1 MTSMIRRYHTGILTG
16 ALASFV
22 FAGVAVAQKVEIKTN
37 QAPNTDFKVFKT
49 YAWLPP
55 VPVVKNVAPDA
66 VTNPTLSEE
75 ALMPALVSAV
85 DRELAARG
93 FTKASLETADVQVA
107 YFAAL
112 SVGFNQSYLG
122 EHYGYITG
130 WASPIP
136 IGLAPTTNVNVYQKG
151 TVLVDIVD
159 RAAKKAVWRGTAL
172 TRIAE
177 DHSVDQRIER
187 INDAVKR
194 MFEKYPVKPGKK
206 PG

>member
-1 MTSMIRRYHTGILTG
+1 MLGRYSTAVLTG
-16 ALASFV
+16 ALAGFV
-22 FAGVAVAQKVEIKTN
+22 FVGVAIAQKVEIKTN

-75 ALMPALVSAV
+75 VLMPALVAAV

-93 FTKASLETADVQVA
+93 FTKAPAASADVHVA

-136 IGLAPTTNVNVYQKG
+136 IGLAPTTNVTVYEKG

-159 RAAKKAVWRGTAL
+159 RAANKAVWRGTAL
-172 TRIAE
+172 TRIAQE
-177 DHSVDQRIER
+177 HSVEKRIER
-187 INDAVKR
+187 INEAAKK

-206 PG
+206 PGS

>member
-1 MTSMIRRYHTGILTG
+1 MGPRHSVILSV
-16 ALASFV
+16 ALAGLTL
-22 FAGVAVAQKVEIKTN
+22 AGAADAQKVEIKTN

-75 ALMPALVSAV
+75 ALMPALVAAV

-93 FTKASLETADVQVA
+93 FTKAPAESADLHVA

-136 IGLAPTTNVNVYQKG
+136 IGLAPTTNVNVYEKG
-151 TVLVDIVD
+151 TVLVDLVD
-159 RAAKKAVWRGTAL
+159 RAANKAIWRGTAL
-172 TRIAE
+172 TRIAQE
-177 DHSVDQRIER
+177 VSVDKRIER

-206 PG
+206 SAP

>member
-1 MTSMIRRYHTGILTG
+1 MGCRFYTPVLTG
-16 ALASFV
+16 ALV
-22 FAGVAVAQKVEIKTN
+22 GVVLVAVAVGQKVEIKTN
-37 QAPNTDFKVFKT
+37 QAPNTDFKVYKT
-49 YAWLPP
+49 YAWLPA

-75 ALMPALVSAV
+75 ALMPALVAAV

-93 FTKASLETADVQVA
+93 FTKAAPESADIHVA

-136 IGLAPTTNVNVYQKG
+136 IGLAPTTNVTVYEKG

-159 RAAKKAVWRGTAL
+159 RAANKAIWRGTAL
-172 TRIAE
+172 TRIAQE
-177 DHSVDQRIER
+177 HSVEKRIER
-187 INDAVKR
+187 INEAAKR
-194 MFEKYPVKPGKK
+194 MFEKYPVKPAKK
-206 PG
+206 SS

>member
-1 MTSMIRRYHTGILTG
+1 MLGRYRTAVLTG
-16 ALASFV
+16 ALAGFV
-22 FAGVAVAQKVEIKTN
+22 FVGAAIAQKVEIKTN

-55 VPVVKNVAPDA
+55 VPVVRNVAPDA

-75 ALMPALVSAV
+75 ALMPALVAAV

-93 FTKASLETADVQVA
+93 LTKAAPESADVHVA

-136 IGLAPTTNVNVYQKG
+136 IGLAPTTNVTVYEKG

-159 RAAKKAVWRGTAL
+159 RAANKAIWRGTAL
-172 TRIAE
+172 TRIAQE
-177 DHSVDQRIER
+177 HSVEKRIER
-187 INDAVKR
+187 INEAAKK

-206 PG
+206 PGS

>member
-1 MTSMIRRYHTGILTG
+1 MGRRHSVILSV
-16 ALASFV
+16 ALAGLTL
-22 FAGVAVAQKVEIKTN
+22 AGAADAQKVEIKTN

-75 ALMPALVSAV
+75 ALMPALVAAV

-93 FTKASLETADVQVA
+93 FTKAPAESADLHVA

-136 IGLAPTTNVNVYQKG
+136 IGLAPTTNVNVYEKG
-151 TVLVDIVD
+151 TVLVDLVD
-159 RAAKKAVWRGTAL
+159 RAANKAIWRGTAL
-172 TRIAE
+172 TRIAQE
-177 DHSVDQRIER
+177 HSVDKRIER

-194 MFEKYPVKPGKK
+194 MFEKYPIKPGKK
-206 PG
+206 SAP

>member
-1 MTSMIRRYHTGILTG
+1 MVRRYPTAIVVG
-16 ALASFV
+16 ALAGFIFV
-22 FAGVAVAQKVEIKTN
+22 GVAAAQKVEIKTN

-75 ALMPALVSAV
+75 ALMPALVAAV

-93 FTKASLETADVQVA
+93 ITKAPFDTADVHVA

-136 IGLAPTTNVNVYQKG
+136 IGLAPTTNVTVYEKG

-159 RAAKKAVWRGTAL
+159 RAANKAVWRGTAL
-172 TRIAE
+172 TRISHE
-177 DHSVDQRIER
+177 HSLDKRIER
-187 INDAVKR
+187 INDATKR
-194 MFEKYPVKPGKK
+194 MFEKYPVKPSKK
-206 PG
+206 AG

>member
-1 MTSMIRRYHTGILTG
+1 MRRSHTVIVTS
-16 ALASFV
+16 ALAGFV
-22 FAGVAVAQKVEIKTN
+22 LAGVAVAQKVDIKTN
-37 QAPNTDFKVFKT
+37 QAPNVDFKVFKT

-93 FTKASLETADVQVA
+93 FTKAPADTADVHLV

-112 SVGFNQSYLG
+112 SVGFDQSYLG

-136 IGLAPTTNVNVYQKG
+136 IGLAPTTNVNVYEKG
-151 TVLVDIVD
+151 TVLVDMVD

-172 TRIAE
+172 TRIAQE
-177 DHSVDQRIER
+177 HSLDKRIER

-206 PG
+206 TGP

>member
-1 MTSMIRRYHTGILTG
+1 MIHRHHAAVLAG
-16 ALASFV
+16 AVTMFV
-22 FAGVAVAQKVEIKTN
+22 FVGVAVAQKVEIKTN

-75 ALMPALVSAV
+75 ALMPALVAAV

-93 FTKASLETADVQVA
+93 FTKAPAESADVHVA

-112 SVGFNQSYLG
+112 SVGFDQSYLG

-136 IGLAPTTNVNVYQKG
+136 IGLAPTTNVNVYEKG
-151 TVLVDIVD
+151 TVLVDMVD
-159 RAAKKAVWRGTAL
+159 RAANKAVWRGTAL
-172 TRIAE
+172 TRIAQE
-177 DHSVDQRIER
+177 HSVDKRIER

-194 MFEKYPVKPGKK
+194 MFEKYPLKPGKK
-206 PG
+206 NHG

>member
-1 MTSMIRRYHTGILTG
+1 MASRYYLGISTGV
-16 ALASFV
+16 LAGFM
-22 FAGVAVAQKVEIKTN
+22 FAGVATAQKVEVKTN

-55 VPVVKNVAPDA
+55 VPVVKNIAPDA

-75 ALMPALVSAV
+75 ALMPALVAAV
-85 DRELAARG
+85 DRELGARG
-93 FTKASLETADVQVA
+93 LTKAAAESADIHVA

-112 SVGFNQSYLG
+112 SVGFDQSYLG

-136 IGLAPTTNVNVYQKG
+136 IGLAPTTNVNVYEKG
-151 TVLVDIVD
+151 TVLVDIVN
-159 RAAKKAVWRGTAL
+159 RAANKAVWRGTAL
-172 TRIAE
+172 TRIAQE
-177 DHSVDQRIER
+177 HSVEKRIER

-194 MFEKYPVKPGKK
+194 MFEKYPVKPSKK
-206 PG
+206 PGS

>member
-1 MTSMIRRYHTGILTG
+1 MVNRYRRGIVTGT
-16 ALASFV
+16 LAVSLFA
-22 FAGVAVAQKVEIKTN
+22 AGVAVAQKVEIKTN
-37 QAPNTDFKVFKT
+37 QAPDTDFKVFKT

-55 VPVVKNVAPDA
+55 VPAIKNVAPDA

-75 ALMPALVSAV
+75 ALMPSLVAAV

-93 FTKASLETADVQVA
+93 LAKAASDTADVHVA

-136 IGLAPTTNVNVYQKG
+136 IGLAPTTNVTVYEKG

-159 RAAKKAVWRGTAL
+159 RAANKAVWRGTAL
-172 TRIAE
+172 TRINQE
-177 DHSVDQRIER
+177 HSVDKRIER

-206 PG
+206 AS

>member
-1 MTSMIRRYHTGILTG
+1 MIHRHAAVLAG
-16 ALASFV
+16 AVTMFV
-22 FAGVAVAQKVEIKTN
+22 FVGVAVAQKVEIKTN

-75 ALMPALVSAV
+75 ALMPALVAAV

-93 FTKASLETADVQVA
+93 FTKAPAESADVHVA

-112 SVGFNQSYLG
+112 SVGFDQSYLG

-136 IGLAPTTNVNVYQKG
+136 IGLAPTTNVNVYEKG
-151 TVLVDIVD
+151 TVLVDMVD
-159 RAAKKAVWRGTAL
+159 RAANKAVWRGTAL
-172 TRIAE
+172 TRIAQE
-177 DHSVDQRIER
+177 HSVDKRIER

-206 PG
+206 NHG

>member
-1 MTSMIRRYHTGILTG
+1 MARYHRVILTT
-16 ALASFV
+16 ALAGLV

-93 FTKASLETADVQVA
+93 FTKAPAETADVHLA

-172 TRIAE
+172 TRISE
-177 DHSVDQRIER
+177 EHSVDKRIER

-194 MFEKYPVKPGKK
+194 MFEKYPVKPAKK
-206 PG
+206 SGP

>member
-1 MTSMIRRYHTGILTG
+1 MVRRHTFILSA
-16 ALASFV
+16 ALAGFV
-22 FAGVAVAQKVEIKTN
+22 LVDVVVAQKVEIKTN

-75 ALMPALVSAV
+75 ALMPALVAAV

-93 FTKASLETADVQVA
+93 FTKAPAESADVHLA

-112 SVGFNQSYLG
+112 SVGFDQSYLG

-136 IGLAPTTNVNVYQKG
+136 IGLAPTTNVNVYEKG
-151 TVLVDIVD
+151 TVLVDMVD
-159 RAAKKAVWRGTAL
+159 RAANKAVWRGTAL
-172 TRIAE
+172 TRIAQE
-177 DHSVDQRIER
+177 HSVDKRIER

-206 PG
+206 S

>member
-1 MTSMIRRYHTGILTG
+1 MTRHHQG
-16 ALASFV
+16 ALVTGTLAVLVFV
-22 FAGVAVAQKVEIKTN
+22 AGLAVAQKVEIKTN

-55 VPVVKNVAPDA
+55 APVIKNVAPDA
-66 VTNPTLSEE
+66 MTNPTLSEE
-75 ALMPALVSAV
+75 ALMPALVAAV

-93 FTKASLETADVQVA
+93 FTKAASESADVHVA

-136 IGLAPTTNVNVYQKG
+136 IGLAPTTNVNVYEKG

-159 RAAKKAVWRGTAL
+159 RAANKAVWRGTAL
-172 TRIAE
+172 TRIAQE
-177 DHSVDQRIER
+177 HSVDKRIER

-206 PG
+206 P

>member
-1 MTSMIRRYHTGILTG
+1 MIHRHHAAILAG
-16 ALASFV
+16 ALTILV

-75 ALMPALVSAV
+75 VLMPALVAAV

-93 FTKASLETADVQVA
+93 FTKAAAASADVHVA

-112 SVGFNQSYLG
+112 SIGFNQSYLG

-136 IGLAPTTNVNVYQKG
+136 IGLAPTTNVTVYEKG

-159 RAAKKAVWRGTAL
+159 RAANKAVWRGTAL
-172 TRIAE
+172 TRIAQE
-177 DHSVDQRIER
+177 HSVEKRIER
-187 INDAVKR
+187 INEAAKK

-206 PG
+206 PGS

>member
-1 MTSMIRRYHTGILTG
+1 MLRRFHTAILIG
-16 ALASFV
+16 ALASLV
-22 FAGVAVAQKVEIKTN
+22 LAGTAVAQKVEIKTN

-85 DRELAARG
+85 DRELSARG
-93 FTKASLETADVQVA
+93 FTKAPAETADVHVA

-112 SVGFNQSYLG
+112 TVGFNQSYLG

-136 IGLAPTTNVNVYQKG
+136 IGLAPTTNVNVYEKG

-172 TRIAE
+172 TRIAQE
-177 DHSVDQRIER
+177 HSVDKRIER

-206 PG
+206 PGS

>member
-1 MTSMIRRYHTGILTG
+1 MPRYHPVIFTT
-16 ALASFV
+16 ALAGLA

-37 QAPNTDFKVFKT
+37 QAQNTDFKVFKT

-66 VTNPTLSEE
+66 ASNPTLSEE

-93 FTKASLETADVQVA
+93 LTKAPADTADVHVA

-112 SVGFNQSYLG
+112 SVGFDQSYLG

-136 IGLAPTTNVNVYQKG
+136 IGLAPTTNVNVYEKG

-172 TRIAE
+172 TRIAQE
-177 DHSVDQRIER
+177 HSVEQRIER

-206 PG
+206 GHG

>member
-1 MTSMIRRYHTGILTG
+1 MTSMLRRSHTAILTG
-16 ALASFV
+16 ALASFLL
-22 FAGVAVAQKVEIKTN
+22 AGVAIAQKVEIKTN

-93 FTKASLETADVQVA
+93 LTKASAETADVHVA

-177 DHSVDQRIER
+177 DHSVDKRIER

-194 MFEKYPVKPGKK
+194 MFEKYPVKPGK
-206 PG
+206 GHG

>member
-1 MTSMIRRYHTGILTG
+1 MRRSHTVIVTS
-16 ALASFV
+16 ALAGFV
-22 FAGVAVAQKVEIKTN
+22 LAGVAVAQKVDIKTN
-37 QAPNTDFKVFKT
+37 QAPNVDFKVFKT

-93 FTKASLETADVQVA
+93 FTKAPADTADVHLV

-112 SVGFNQSYLG
+112 SVGFDQSYLG

-136 IGLAPTTNVNVYQKG
+136 IGLEPTTNVNVYEKG
-151 TVLVDIVD
+151 TVLVDMVD

-172 TRIAE
+172 TRIAQE
-177 DHSVDQRIER
+177 HSLDKRIER

-206 PG
+206 TGP

>member
-1 MTSMIRRYHTGILTG
+1 MARRPVIVSV
-16 ALASFV
+16 ALAGL
-22 FAGVAVAQKVEIKTN
+22 ALAAVAVAQKVEIKTN

-75 ALMPALVSAV
+75 ALMPALVAAV

-93 FTKASLETADVQVA
+93 FTKAPAESADVHVA

-112 SVGFNQSYLG
+112 SVGFDQSYLG

-136 IGLAPTTNVNVYQKG
+136 IGLAPTTNVNVYEKG
-151 TVLVDIVD
+151 TVLVDMVN
-159 RAAKKAVWRGTAL
+159 RAANKAVWRGTAL
-172 TRIAE
+172 TRIAQE
-177 DHSVDQRIER
+177 HSVDKRIER

-206 PG
+206 PGS

>member
-1 MTSMIRRYHTGILTG
+1 MIHRHHAAILAG
-16 ALASFV
+16 ALTILV
-22 FAGVAVAQKVEIKTN
+22 FAGVAVAQKVEVKTN

-75 ALMPALVSAV
+75 ALMPALVAAV

-93 FTKASLETADVQVA
+93 LTKAAPESADIHVA

-136 IGLAPTTNVNVYQKG
+136 IGLAPTTNVNVYEKG
-151 TVLVDIVD
+151 TVLVDIVN
-159 RAAKKAVWRGTAL
+159 RAANKAVWRGTAL
-172 TRIAE
+172 TRIAPE
-177 DHSVDQRIER
+177 HSVDKRIER

-194 MFEKYPVKPGKK
+194 MFEKYPVKPAKK
-206 PG
+206 PGS

>member
-1 MTSMIRRYHTGILTG
+1 MGCRFYTPVLTG
-16 ALASFV
+16 ALV
-22 FAGVAVAQKVEIKTN
+22 GVVLVAVAVGQKVEIKTN
-37 QAPNTDFKVFKT
+37 QAPNTDFKVYKT
-49 YAWLPP
+49 YAWLPA

-75 ALMPALVSAV
+75 ALMPALVAAV

-93 FTKASLETADVQVA
+93 FTKAAADTADVHVA

-112 SVGFNQSYLG
+112 TVGFNQSYLG

-136 IGLAPTTNVNVYQKG
+136 IGLAPTTNVTVYEKG

-159 RAAKKAVWRGTAL
+159 RAANKAVWRGTAL
-172 TRIAE
+172 TRIAQE
-177 DHSVDQRIER
+177 HSVEKRIER
-187 INDAVKR
+187 INEAAKR
-194 MFEKYPVKPGKK
+194 MFEKYPVKPAKK
-206 PG
+206 SS

>member
-1 MTSMIRRYHTGILTG
+1 MGRRYYTAIMTG

-22 FAGVAVAQKVEIKTN
+22 LAGVAVAQKVEIKTN

-49 YAWLPP
+49 YAWLPA

-93 FTKASLETADVQVA
+93 FTKASAETADVHVA

-112 SVGFNQSYLG
+112 SVGFDQSYLG

-136 IGLAPTTNVNVYQKG
+136 IGLAPTTNVNVYEKG

-159 RAAKKAVWRGTAL
+159 RAGKKAVWRGTAL
-172 TRIAE
+172 TRIAQE
-177 DHSVDQRIER
+177 HSLDKRIER

-206 PG
+206 T

>member
-1 MTSMIRRYHTGILTG
+1 MRRYHTLIVTT
-16 ALASFV
+16 ALAGVV

-37 QAPNTDFKVFKT
+37 QAPNTDFNVFKT

-66 VTNPTLSEE
+66 ATNPTLSEE
-75 ALMPALVSAV
+75 ALMPAFVSAV

-93 FTKASLETADVQVA
+93 FTKAPADAADVQVV

-136 IGLAPTTNVNVYQKG
+136 IGLAPTTNVNVYEKG

-172 TRIAE
+172 TRIAQ
-177 DHSVDQRIER
+177 DHSLDKRIER

-206 PG
+206 TGP

>member
-1 MTSMIRRYHTGILTG
+1 MVSRYHTAFVAA
-16 ALASFV
+16 ALAGFV
-22 FAGVAVAQKVEIKTN
+22 LVGVAVAQKVEIKTN
-37 QAPNTDFKVFKT
+37 QAPNIDFKVFKT

-75 ALMPALVSAV
+75 ALMPALVAAV

-93 FTKASLETADVQVA
+93 FTKAPADSADVHVA

-112 SVGFNQSYLG
+112 SIGFNQSYLG

-136 IGLAPTTNVNVYQKG
+136 IGLAPTTNVNVYEKG
-151 TVLVDIVD
+151 TVLVDMVD
-159 RAAKKAVWRGTAL
+159 RASNKAVWRGTAL
-172 TRIAE
+172 TRIAQE
-177 DHSVDQRIER
+177 HSLDKRIER
-187 INDAVKR
+187 INDATKR

-206 PG
+206 PGV

>member
-1 MTSMIRRYHTGILTG
+1 MMSMLRRSHTVILTG
-16 ALASFV
+16 ALASLV
-22 FAGVAVAQKVEIKTN
+22 LAGVAIAQKVEIKTN

-93 FTKASLETADVQVA
+93 FTRASAETADVHVA

-136 IGLAPTTNVNVYQKG
+136 IGLAPTTNVNVYEKG

-172 TRIAE
+172 TRIAQE
-177 DHSVDQRIER
+177 HSVEQRIER

-206 PG
+206 

>member
-1 MTSMIRRYHTGILTG
+1 MARRHSVFVSA
-16 ALASFV
+16 ALASLAL
-22 FAGVAVAQKVEIKTN
+22 AGVAVAQKVEIKTN

-75 ALMPALVSAV
+75 ALMPALVAAV

-93 FTKASLETADVQVA
+93 FTKAPAESADVHVA

-136 IGLAPTTNVNVYQKG
+136 IGLAPTTNVNVYEKG

-172 TRIAE
+172 TRIAQ

-194 MFEKYPVKPGKK
+194 MFEKYPIKPGKK
-206 PG
+206 SAP

>member
-1 MTSMIRRYHTGILTG
+1 MIGRHHIAILTG
-16 ALASFV
+16 ALATFV
-22 FAGVAVAQKVEIKTN
+22 CGGAATAQKVEIKTN
-37 QAPNTDFKVFKT
+37 QAENTDFKGFKT

-75 ALMPALVSAV
+75 ALMPALVAAV

-93 FTKASLETADVQVA
+93 ISKAPFDTADLHVA

-112 SVGFNQSYLG
+112 TIGFNQSYLG

-136 IGLAPTTNVNVYQKG
+136 IGLAPTTNVNVYEKG

-159 RAAKKAVWRGTAL
+159 RAANKAVWRGTAL
-172 TRIAE
+172 TRIAQE
-177 DHSVDQRIER
+177 HSVEKRIER
-187 INDAVKR
+187 INDAAKR
-194 MFEKYPVKPGKK
+194 MFEKYPVKPSKK
-206 PG
+206 PGS

>member
-1 MTSMIRRYHTGILTG
+1 MVNGYRIASLAG
-16 ALASFV
+16 ALGAFV
-22 FAGVAVAQKVEIKTN
+22 FVGLAVAQKVDIKTN

-66 VTNPTLSEE
+66 VTNPTLSED
-75 ALMPALVSAV
+75 ALMPALVAAV
-85 DRELAARG
+85 DRELVARG
-93 FTKASLETADVQVA
+93 LTKAPPDTADVHVA

-112 SVGFNQSYLG
+112 TIGFNQSYLG

-136 IGLAPTTNVNVYQKG
+136 IGLAPTTNVNVYEKG

-159 RAAKKAVWRGTAL
+159 RAANKAVWRGTAL
-172 TRIAE
+172 TRIAQE
-177 DHSVDQRIER
+177 HSVEKRIER
-187 INDAVKR
+187 ITEATKK

-206 PG
+206 SGS